1 MTCRRQMSTSMDGLT
16 LSITL
21 AQAKKDAISAMDQ
34 ALEIA
39 EVLRHGGSRFS
50 YRANVKRRQN
60 AAVTLAMRDRSRLR
74 STRLLGVNF
83 WSKHDEQKMICA
95 VRGLIQPGSMCGSV
109 IGTKV
114 CGYSGPCK
122 HQQKPES
129 QPKDEQ
135 ELFDLRGIS
144 GPLPERGW
152 D

>member
-83 WSKHDEQKMICA
+83 WSKHDEQKN
-95 VRGLIQPGSMCGSV
+95 
-109 IGTKV
+109 
-114 CGYSGPCK
+114 
-122 HQQKPES
+122 
-129 QPKDEQ
+129 
-135 ELFDLRGIS
+135 DLRCAWAYPAWIHVRQCDRYKGVRVLR
-144 GPLPERGW
+144 PLQTSAKAREPAERRAGAI
-152 D
+152 